1 MLPKDK
7 LKSLVSNRLL
17 DLIILPTEQCN
28 FRCTYCY
35 EDFSVGKMKAETV
48 QAIKNFLAKRLP
60 ELDVLKVSWFGGE
73 PLAAKDIVF
82 EISEFIFYYVKQ
94 RPQLKYIAGMTTNAF
109 TLKPQ
114 LLEDLVK
121 LNVKNFQISL
131 DGTEEKHNKTRIR
144 MDGKGTFSVIWN
156 NLLLAKNSNLDFKI
170 MLRIHLTPDNL
181 IDIHNLTNEIKSSFS
196 GDSRFSVFFKT
207 IENLGGPTSGSFRT
221 IHGKDK
227 GEILK
232 NFYTALGDELRGRQL
247 ESDGPYVC
255 YAAQP
260 NSLMIRSNG
269 KIGKCTVA
277 FSDGRN
283 DLGQLHNDGTISIDT
298 KKLSLWTRGLK
309 TMDKHDLHC
318 PMSTMPK
325 QTNKLSSIPINIE
338 R

>member
-1 MLPKDK
+1 MLSNKK
-7 LKSLVSNRLL
+7 IISLISNKIL
-17 DLIILPTEQCN
+17 DLILLPTEQCN

-35 EDFSVGKMKAETV
+35 EDFSIGKMKPETV
-48 QAIKNFLAKRLP
+48 QAIKKFLAKRLP
-60 ELDVLKVSWFGGE
+60 ELEVLKVSWFGGE

-82 EISEFIFYYVKQ
+82 EISNFISHYANQ
-94 RPQLKYIAGMTTNAF
+94 RPQLKYTAGMTTNAF
-109 TLKPQ
+109 TLKPKV
-114 LLEDLVK
+114 LENLVR

-131 DGTEEKHNKTRIR
+131 DGTEEKHNTTRIR
-144 MDGKGTFSVIWN
+144 MDGKGTFSGIWN
-156 NLLLAKNSNLDFKI
+156 NLLAAKKSDLDFNI

-181 IDIHNLTNEIKSSFS
+181 SDIYNLTNEIKSSFN
-196 GDSRFSVFFKT
+196 GDKRFSVFFKT
-207 IENLGGPTSGSFRT
+207 IENLGGPNSGSFKT

-227 GEILK
+227 GEILN
-232 NFYTALGDELRGRQL
+232 NFYTFLGNELHGKQL

-277 FSDGRN
+277 FNDGRN
-283 DLGQLHNDGTISIDT
+283 DLGQLHSDGTISIDT

-309 TMDKHDLHC
+309 TMDKRDLHC

-325 QTNKLSSIPINIE
+325 QTNKLASIPVNVE